1 MQIFVINLASAIER
15 RKLQEVQLTKLGL
28 EYNILNALSVSDI
41 NEATYKKHY
50 FDWQRPLIKTEVACY
65 FSHRSAW
72 EKVIKNKKPALI
84 LEDDAILSKTLP
96 ELLISLSDIKNA
108 DLINLENRSRKKF
121 VSNLYVDIGCNS
133 KLLRLYQDRTGA
145 AGYILWPSGA
155 KKLIH
160 FENKR
165 GIGLADA
172 HITSCYSLLSYQ
184 VEPSPIIQLD
194 QCKEYGVINN
204 YKNVS
209 SKSTVSSIQNYKG
222 GVYFIVKRLFFQLKL
237 AFRQL
242 YILTKSQR
250 RYISIRNSDF
260 NFKLEKSNKDSIQV
274 I

>member
-1 MQIFVINLASAIER
+1 MQIFVINLPDAVKR
-15 RKLQEVQLTKLGL
+15 RKLQKDQFTKLGL
-28 EYNILNALSVSDI
+28 KYTILDATSIEDI
-41 NEATYKKHY
+41 SEATYKKHY

-65 FSHRSAW
+65 FSHKSAW
-72 EKVIKNKKPALI
+72 EVVIKTREPALI

-96 ELLISLSDIKNA
+96 KLLVNLSDTKNA

-121 VSNLYVDIGCNS
+121 VSNWYVDIGCNS

-155 KKLIH
+155 NKLIQL
-160 FENKR
+160 EKNS

-172 HITSCYSLLSYQ
+172 HITACHALNAYQ

-194 QCKEYGVINN
+194 QCKVYCISNTYSQTV
-204 YKNVS
+204 
-209 SKSTVSSIQNYKG
+209 SKSTVSTHVNSRG
-222 GVYFIVKRLFFQLKL
+222 GAYFILKRLLYQLKL

-242 YILTKSQR
+242 CLLTKSQR

-260 NFKLEKSNKDSIQV
+260 NV
-274 I
+274 